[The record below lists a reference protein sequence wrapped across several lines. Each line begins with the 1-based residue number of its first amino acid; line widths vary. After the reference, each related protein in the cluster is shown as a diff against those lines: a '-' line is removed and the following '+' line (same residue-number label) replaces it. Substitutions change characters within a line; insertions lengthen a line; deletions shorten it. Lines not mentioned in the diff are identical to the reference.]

1 MNKLNCTLFG
11 WEKEKE
17 WDKGKNK
24 DNGTELVIKN
34 PSSKYMQDGSRT
46 TWQYTMCIVTAEEN
60 ELVLNQFKKY
70 VHYGSFMLLQLH
82 KALITK
88 PNFVQNCP
96 GYSLL

>member
-46 TWQYTMCIVTAEEN
+46 T
-60 ELVLNQFKKY
+60 
-70 VHYGSFMLLQLH
+70 
-82 KALITK
+82 
-88 PNFVQNCP
+88 
-96 GYSLL
+96 